1 MWWFKNCAM
10 AMFLSL
16 VVFVL
21 TCYSVQSHPQCL
33 DSQPP
38 FKPNAKRMWCK
49 DSFKLGCCTKR
60 DDSKLK
66 ALYDTALKTV
76 NAQNKSQ
83 CKRYLSKV
91 VCLKCHS
98 WSAHI
103 YDVEANPNYN
113 AKAAL
118 PCLGWKFCTNFVTHC
133 AQAIEYI
140 YGAAMKTRNITLGD
154 FCRESEVALNKD
166 LCYPKIKKTVRQLK
180 NSKPDNIARGLNATQ
195 KGCLCVREVIHNL
208 RNPLALLH
216 ANDQTHRMFIVE
228 QIGLVY
234 VILPNERKLDT
245 PFMDIR
251 SKVLTSSAF
260 GDERGLLGMVF
271 HPKYRENGRLFV
283 YYITKKVGN
292 KKKTDPKEWWLG
304 TSVAVL
310 SEWRVSGADLNR
322 VDQHSEKVLMS
333 IEQPK
338 GNHNG
343 GQLLFGKDK
352 YLYVFPGDGGAAGDP
367 FGKFGNALN

>member
-1 MWWFKNCAM
+1 MWWFRNCAM

-16 VVFVL
+16 VVLIL

-66 ALYDTALKTV
+66 ALYNAALKTV

-83 CKRYLSKV
+83 CKRYLPKV

-118 PCLGWKFCTNFVTHC
+118 PCLGLKFCTNFVTHC
-133 AQAIEYI
+133 AQAIEHI
-140 YGAAMKTRNITLGD
+140 YGDSMKTRNITLGD

-180 NSKPDNIARGLNATQ
+180 NSKPDNIARGLNATK
-195 KGCLCVREVIHNL
+195 KGCLCVREVCI
-208 RNPLALLH
+208 
-216 ANDQTHRMFIVE
+216 D
-228 QIGLVY
+228 
-234 VILPNERKLDT
+234 
-245 PFMDIR
+245 R
-251 SKVLTSSAF
+251 SLFYIMIFECVL
-260 GDERGLLGMVF
+260 
-271 HPKYRENGRLFV
+271 N
-283 YYITKKVGN
+283 
-292 KKKTDPKEWWLG
+292 
-304 TSVAVL
+304 
-310 SEWRVSGADLNR
+310 
-322 VDQHSEKVLMS
+322 
-333 IEQPK
+333 
-338 GNHNG
+338 
-343 GQLLFGKDK
+343 
-352 YLYVFPGDGGAAGDP
+352 
-367 FGKFGNALN
+367 